1 MTRGSLVL
9 AMTSLCDD
17 EDALDRLAQ
26 ALLEIDRQAAGKRK
40 EQGTAAEG
48 GRAEDQ
54 GKEAVSGDFH
64 AALLRLKP
72 TAVCTLAEA
81 AGQESEMVPLNRA
94 AGRICAEYLYFY
106 PPGIPVLAPGE
117 VITRCH
123 LDLLTCAGEEGAG
136 LYRGSGHTEI
146 RCLRE

>member
-1 MTRGSLVL
+1 VADS
-9 AMTSLCDD
+9 
-17 EDALDRLAQ
+17 
-26 ALLEIDRQAAGKRK
+26 
-40 EQGTAAEG
+40 
-48 GRAEDQ
+48 GRAEDLE
-54 GKEAVSGDFH
+54 KEAVAGDFH

-81 AGQESEMVPLNRA
+81 AGQESEMVPLDRA

-106 PPGIPVLAPGE
+106 PPGIPVVAPGE
-117 VITRCH
+117 VITRSH